1 MERRNFIDLFIA
13 GVGASL
19 ILPAQVFAK
28 GKENNMAGGY
38 YQAKPRT
45 MK

>member
-28 GKENNMAGGY
+28 GKENNMTGGITK
-38 YQAKPRT
+38 QNPGR
-45 MK
+45 